1 MPTVTR
7 GIWRPEFEERLQSV
21 SGKPR
26 PASPAADA
34 PLIGVCSACGYL
46 GYCEERASDRRQH
59 ARILVCEECRGV
71 ERKPASRESGNHRKA
86 AAA

>member
-7 GIWRPEFEERLQSV
+7 GRWLPEFEALRSV
-21 SGKPR
+21 TKPL
-26 PASPAADA
+26 PASPAVDA

-46 GYCEERASDRRQH
+46 GYCEEQASDRR
-59 ARILVCEECRGV
+59 RWLRVLVCEECRGV
-71 ERKPASRESGNHRKA
+71 ERKPATRESGNRRKA